1 MPSLNNI
8 LEVIVLKI
16 ENIPCSERPRE
27 RLKNVGV
34 ENLSNNELLSIIL
47 KTGTKDK
54 NVMELSYEILKMVGN
69 IKDFKDLTLQR
80 LIEVRGVGEVK
91 AIELISVVEFGK
103 RIFFRC
109 DNTIRKKFTNAKEI
123 YLDNKYLFVDKK
135 QEYFYCFYFNTKQE
149 LIERK
154 LLFMGTINR
163 SCVHPREVFKEAYMR
178 SASSII
184 CIHNHPSG
192 DTKPSRED
200 IHFTKAL
207 KEIGDTFG
215 IPVLDHI
222 IVIMRRVIFSLVRRG
237 LYEKE

>member
-1 MPSLNNI
+1 MMSSLNNI

-54 NVMELSYEILKMVGN
+54 NVMELSYEILKMVGD

-80 LIEVRGVGEVK
+80 LIEVKGVGEVK

-222 IVIMRRVIFSLVRRG
+222 IVSDNNYYSFYEESNIFVS
-237 LYEKE
+237 

>member
-1 MPSLNNI
+1 MLYF
-8 LEVIVLKI
+8 LKWRFVVEWCVGYKTFVLK
-16 ENIPCSERPRE
+16 
-27 RLKNVGV
+27 
-34 ENLSNNELLSIIL
+34 
-47 KTGTKDK
+47 
-54 NVMELSYEILKMVGN
+54 
-69 IKDFKDLTLQR
+69 
-80 LIEVRGVGEVK
+80 
-91 AIELISVVEFGK
+91 
-103 RIFFRC
+103 
-109 DNTIRKKFTNAKEI
+109 
-123 YLDNKYLFVDKK
+123 NK
-135 QEYFYCFYFNTKQE
+135 
-149 LIERK
+149 ERK

-222 IVIMRRVIFSLVRRG
+222 IVSDNNYYSFYEESNIFIS
-237 LYEKE
+237 

>member
-1 MPSLNNI
+1 MTLTI
-8 LEVIVLKI
+8 KD
-16 ENIPCSERPRE
+16 IPLLERPRE
-27 RLKNVGV
+27 RLITYGS
-34 ENLSNNELLSIIL
+34 ETLSNIELLSIIL
-47 KTGTKDK
+47 KTGTKGES
-54 NVMELSYEILKMVGN
+54 VYELSKRLLKELGSIYNLKNTNKEILTK
-69 IKDFKDLTLQR
+69 IKGIGIT
-80 LIEVRGVGEVK
+80 K
-91 AIELISVVEFGK
+91 AVELLATVELGK
-103 RIFFRC
+103 RIFINNIN
-109 DNTIRKKFTNAKEI
+109 DSKTKYNNSKII
-123 YLDNKYLFVDKK
+123 YENNKYLFLDKK
-135 QEYFYCFYFNTKQE
+135 QEYFYCLYLNEKKE

-222 IVIMRRVIFSLVRRG
+222 IVSDNNYYSFYEESNIFIS
-237 LYEKE
+237 

>member
-1 MPSLNNI
+1 M
-8 LEVIVLKI
+8 KI

-54 NVMELSYEILKMVGN
+54 NVMELSYEILKMVGD

-80 LIEVRGVGEVK
+80 LIEVKGVGEVK

-184 CIHNHPSG
+184 CIH
-192 DTKPSRED
+192 
-200 IHFTKAL
+200 FTKAL

-222 IVIMRRVIFSLVRRG
+222 IVSDNNYYSFYEESNIFIS
-237 LYEKE
+237 

>member
-1 MPSLNNI
+1 MTLTI
-8 LEVIVLKI
+8 KD
-16 ENIPCSERPRE
+16 IPLLERPRE
-27 RLKNVGV
+27 RLITYGS
-34 ENLSNNELLSIIL
+34 ETLSNIELLSIIL
-47 KTGTKDK
+47 KTGTKGES
-54 NVMELSYEILKMVGN
+54 VYELSKRLLKELGSIYNLKNTNKEILTK
-69 IKDFKDLTLQR
+69 IKGIGTA
-80 LIEVRGVGEVK
+80 K
-91 AIELISVVEFGK
+91 AVELLATVELGK
-103 RIFFRC
+103 RIFINNIN
-109 DNTIRKKFTNAKEI
+109 DSKTKYNNSKII
-123 YLDNKYLFVDKK
+123 YENNKYLFLDKK
-135 QEYFYCFYFNTKQE
+135 QEYFYCLYLNEKKE

-222 IVIMRRVIFSLVRRG
+222 IVSDNNYYSFYEESNIFIS
-237 LYEKE
+237 